1 MPNQVYPNFVLK
13 KKVESVLETNL
24 SMLPFITVNRDLKK
38 QPGDTVKINVYKP
51 TGVVQEVGLGEGNTE
66 KITVG
71 LSQVEYRV
79 QMVQGYFRWQ
89 DEEEYIDPNVVTVGL
104 EGLADTMTNF
114 WFDKYINEYRKAELV
129 LPATTPNFD
138 MFVDAES
145 LMQLESSENLFAFVS
160 PTMKGAIKKALKDEL
175 RYVEAYVRT
184 GYVGNVNNIAI
195 YTTKGVKDDEIFIA
209 TKEAVTYF
217 IGKSVQIEQDRD
229 ANTRT
234 NDVYARNNAVV
245 ALTNAAKVVKAKF
258 YTKLETARVETVAG
272 ITAGSTVLV
281 PHGVPDGY
289 KVVYKLGTA
298 AETVTYGTAVSGY
311 TEFTGDEI
319 ALGENTHITVAY
331 VDATNK
337 PVEAVT
343 LTGEQIIAG

>member
-13 KKVESVLETNL
+13 KKVESVLTTKL
-24 SMLPFITVNRDLKK
+24 SMLPFVTVNRDLKAS
-38 QPGDTVKINVYKP
+38 PGSTVKINVYKP
-51 TGVVQEVGLGEGNTE
+51 AGVVQAVGLGEGNTE

-79 QMVQGYFRWQ
+79 QMVQGKFTYQ
-89 DEEEYIDPNVVTVGL
+89 DEEAYEDPNIVDVGI
-104 EGLADTMTNF
+104 EGLSDTMTNY
-114 WFDKYINEYRKAELV
+114 WFNNYIDEYRKAELV
-129 LPATTPNFD
+129 ISATTPNFD

-145 LMQLESSENLFAFVS
+145 LMQLESSEPLFAFVS
-160 PTMKGAIKKALKDEL
+160 PSMKGAIKKALKDEL

-195 YTTKGVKDDEIFIA
+195 YTTKGVHDDEIFIA
-209 TKEAVTYF
+209 TQEAVTF
-217 IGKSVQIEQDRD
+217 FFGKAIQVEQDRD

-245 ALTNAAKVVKAKF
+245 ALTNAQKVVKSKF
-258 YTKLETARVETVAG
+258 YSKLETARVESMAG
-272 ITAGSTVLV
+272 ATSGSTILI
-281 PHGVPDGY
+281 PHGVADTF

-298 AETVTYGTAVSGY
+298 AATVTYGTALTDF
-311 TEFTGDEI
+311 TEFTGEEI

-331 VDATNK
+331 VDASNK
-337 PVEAVT
+337 PFEAVT
-343 LTGEQIIAG
+343 LTGSTLVTA